1 MQFLEDIFVVLKV
14 DSLPTER
21 RDSYLKIPAA
31 VLLEGPLAAQAHNTS
46 MLLSLLSFAPHT
58 SCYKIQ
64 HPLFLYNIPNT
75 YL

>member
-1 MQFLEDIFVVLKV
+1 MVLKV

-21 RDSYLKIPAA
+21 QDSYLKIFTV
-31 VLLEGPLAAQAHNTS
+31 VLLEGPLAAQAHNAS
-46 MLLSLLSFAPHT
+46 MLLSLLSFASHAN
-58 SCYKIQ
+58 CHKIQ